1 MLKEILIAIL
11 GILGAAFI
19 GWIVTAAIKSLLN
32 DLGNKISILVAEF
45 GEMKGKMDNL
55 VTVPACEKNHQMEA
69 VEREAHRKDTERH
82 EEDIKEI
89 NERLR
94 DAGV

>member
-1 MLKEILIAIL
+1 
-11 GILGAAFI
+11 
-19 GWIVTAAIKSLLN
+19 
-32 DLGNKISILVAEF
+32 
-45 GEMKGKMDNL
+45 
-55 VTVPACEKNHQMEA
+55 MEA